1 MDRCR
6 LCLDRV
12 GGTVRMHDKGFSRN
26 LGRLFHMQFAENDCL
41 PAKVCDICVVKVQE
55 FCTFLELVLR
65 TQEQLKA
72 EQTNADNNQ
81 IVVESKYNTD
91 ERDRRKCMKPLLT
104 STEEENNRTSANND
118 NNRQAK
124 HEECSHDSRDGVP
137 PSIAMTT
144 INEEKILLKRKSSEA
159 VCADDND
166 GDETEALDDEDN
178 TQKDRN
184 SSIRKRIEDNN
195 RIREFFSMVCEI
207 CSKEFTT
214 FQRLQMHSRKAH
226 NVRGFIACCNQKF
239 FRTFRVLDHIAFHVK
254 PDAFRCELCQKNYR
268 SRYTLRQH
276 NKRHHCAEPK
286 EQPFKCDQCHQSYEK
301 SYQLKAHILR
311 HVQAPC
317 HICGKILSSVQA
329 LRVHINHMHGTDEKQ
344 ICHTCGKEFR
354 TKAALERH
362 VRGHLGQVV
371 TEKRQC
377 PQCGVWVNG
386 ARGLKNHTRNVHPGK
401 DEVFECDICQQRCKN
416 ATTLY
421 QHRKGVH
428 AQDKFECEFCGKRFK
443 RKIYL
448 KEHRALHT
456 EQSLY
461 SCSVC
466 EHKTNSNANM
476 YAHIKRKHPIE
487 WQETQRQKLLAAAAS
502 AEKLAA

>member
-6 LCLDRV
+6 LCLDRA
-12 GGTVRMHDKGFSRN
+12 GGTVRMHDKDFSQK
-26 LGRLFHMQFAENDCL
+26 LERLFHMQFAENDCL

-55 FCTFLELVLR
+55 FCTFLELVFG
-65 TQEQLKA
+65 TQELLKI
-72 EQTNADNNQ
+72 EHENADNNQ
-81 IVVESKYNTD
+81 KVVKSKYNTD
-91 ERDRRKCMKPLLT
+91 ECDRRECMKLLKT
-104 STEEENNRTSANND
+104 NVEEENNLTSANND
-118 NNRQAK
+118 DNLQAK
-124 HEECSHDSRDGVP
+124 HKECARDSTDDVQ
-137 PSIAMTT
+137 PSTAKTT
-144 INEEKILLKRKSSEA
+144 INEEKILLLKGKTTSDTG
-159 VCADDND
+159 CADDND
-166 GDETEALDDEDN
+166 DDQTETLDDEN
-178 TQKDRN
+178 STQKDRN
-184 SSIRKRIEDNN
+184 SLIRKRIEDNN

-207 CSKEFTT
+207 CSKEFST

-286 EQPFKCDQCHQSYEK
+286 EHPFKCEQCHQSYEK
-301 SYQLKAHILR
+301 GYQLKAHILR

-317 HICGKILSSVQA
+317 HLCGKILSSMQA

-362 VRGHLGQVV
+362 VRGHLGQEV

-401 DEVFECDICQQRCKN
+401 DEIFECDICQQRCKN

-421 QHRKGVH
+421 QHRKGTSSTT
-428 AQDKFECEFCGKRFK
+428 
-443 RKIYL
+443 
-448 KEHRALHT
+448 HRTVA
-456 EQSLY
+456 
-461 SCSVC
+461 VFV
-466 EHKTNSNANM
+466 
-476 YAHIKRKHPIE
+476 
-487 WQETQRQKLLAAAAS
+487 QRM
-502 AEKLAA
+502 